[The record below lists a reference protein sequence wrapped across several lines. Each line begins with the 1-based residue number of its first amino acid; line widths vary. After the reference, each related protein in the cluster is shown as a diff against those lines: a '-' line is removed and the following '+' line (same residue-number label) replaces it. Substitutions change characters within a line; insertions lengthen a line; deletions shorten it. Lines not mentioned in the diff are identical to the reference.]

1 MRYLFLIFFI
11 LFSTNISLLADSQ
24 GGRQS
29 SSINIDGISLN
40 DSMLDFFSLSEIKE
54 AIRDSKITYPNSDK
68 FYDVPFESSDEEFD
82 SITVSFKKNDN
93 KYKVYHLDGLKFC
106 DTQREC
112 KKIYND
118 QVNAIRKLM
127 PNAKEDE
134 YDFIYPKSTDPSGKS
149 IAYVIDF
156 LLASKDTIRVYNIDW
171 SSNVDYGD
179 NVRLAISSNE
189 FLDFLFNDAY

>member
-1 MRYLFLIFFI
+1 MRYLFLTFFI
-11 LFSTNISLLADSQ
+11 VFTNNISLLADSQ

-29 SSINIDGISLN
+29 NSINIDGISLN

-54 AIRDSKITYPNSDK
+54 AIRDTELSYPNSDK
-68 FYDVPFESSDEEFD
+68 FYDVSFESSDEEFD
-82 SITVSFKKNDN
+82 QITVSFKKNDN
-93 KYKVYHLDGLKFC
+93 KYKVYHLDGLKIC

-134 YDFIYPKSTDPSGKS
+134 YDFIYPKDIDPSGKS

-179 NVRLAISSNE
+179 NVRLAISSDE
-189 FLDFLFNDAY
+189 YLDFLKYDVY